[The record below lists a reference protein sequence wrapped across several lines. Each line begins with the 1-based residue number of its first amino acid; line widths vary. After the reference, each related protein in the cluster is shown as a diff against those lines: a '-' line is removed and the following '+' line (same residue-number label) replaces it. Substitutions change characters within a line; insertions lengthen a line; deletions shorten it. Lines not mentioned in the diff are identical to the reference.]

1 MGLLDSVTRWF
12 LGPEPEIQE
21 RSDSVLD
28 LVGRLG
34 YTRATWRP
42 MSIAEAI
49 SVPSIQRAISL
60 ISGTTGMMSV
70 QGYRRGAVLAETPR
84 LLARPDPNNDAWTF
98 YSSTAYC
105 MAAYGEFVWYI
116 AHRDGDGLA
125 DALVAVPLN
134 ELHVDENSRN
144 RLYPV
149 YEWGQIQSTRWS
161 PGNDR
166 GRFVHKKYPLTE
178 PFALRGKGPLQLCGA
193 AVTVAVE
200 AQEWAANFYADGGAP
215 GVTVKVGYQ
224 LDATLDADGLSEA
237 DRLRAQWIDRH
248 NNGTRIIDTNI
259 DSVDYQQPNPQGAQ
273 MLDARSANNG
283 DAARMFGIPG
293 SMMEYAVAGS
303 SLTYQNVGQELDKFT
318 RVCLQP
324 FYLEPIEQ
332 AMSDLLPRSTTAR
345 FNVKGLLRA
354 DIKTRFEVHGI
365 AIDKGI
371 YDAEEARRIEGL
383 DPGDVEFAPVLFAP
397 PAAIPAVLPIQQRS
411 ELREVRCHR
420 CARLVG
426 RVGGPAE
433 LYCRHCKEQVVA
445 A

>member
-1 MGLLDSVTRWF
+1 MSWLDAITDWF
-12 LGPEPEIQE
+12 TGPEPEVQE

-28 LVGRLG
+28 LVQRMG
-34 YTRATWRP
+34 YTRAAWRP
-42 MSIAEAI
+42 MSIADAL

-70 QGYRRGAVLAETPR
+70 QGYRRGAVLEETPR

-98 YSSTAYC
+98 YSTTAYQ
-105 MAAYGEFVWYI
+105 MGAYGEFVWYI
-116 AHRDGDGLA
+116 AHRDGDGLP
-125 DALVAVPLN
+125 DALIAVPLV
-134 ELHVDENSRN
+134 ELHVDENPRN
-144 RLYPV
+144 RLFPT
-149 YEWGQIQSTRWS
+149 YEWGDIKSTRWS
-161 PGNDR
+161 PGNPR

-224 LDATLDADGLSEA
+224 LDATKDADGFSEA
-237 DRLRAQWIDRH
+237 DRLRKQWIDRH

-259 DSVDYQQPNPQGAQ
+259 ESVDYQQPVPQGAQ
-273 MLDARSANNG
+273 MLDARNWSNG

-332 AMSDLLPRSTTAR
+332 ALSDLLPRSTTAR
-345 FNVKGLLRA
+345 FNAKGLLRA
-354 DIKTRFEVHGI
+354 DIKTRFDVHAI
-365 AIDKGI
+365 AIAQGI
-371 YDAEEARRIEGL
+371 YDAEEAQRQEGL
-383 DPGDVEFAPVLFAP
+383 IPGDVEYAPVLFAP
-397 PAAIPAVLPIQQRS
+397 PAAVPRLISQERS
-411 ELREVRCHR
+411 ELRDVRCHR